1 MGLGLG
7 LGLGHPDLAALQL
20 QLAHDAG
27 RVGLE
32 RIGDGE
38 AAGQVEAAAALVV
51 RERREHDGV
60 PCRLEARDL
69 VRVRVRV
76 RVRVTRRATCGSCA

>member
-1 MGLGLG
+1 MGR
-7 LGLGHPDLAALQL
+7 PDLAALQL

-38 AAGQVEAAAALVV
+38 AAGQVEAPAA
-51 RERREHDGV
+51 
-60 PCRLEARDL
+60 L
-69 VRVRVRV
+69 VRVRLRV
-76 RVRVTRRATCGSCA
+76 S

>member
-7 LGLGHPDLAALQL
+7 LGLGHPDLAALLL

-38 AAGQVEAAAALVV
+38 AAGQLEAAAALVGV
-51 RERREHDGV
+51 RA
-60 PCRLEARDL
+60 RL
-69 VRVRVRV
+69 
-76 RVRVTRRATCGSCA
+76 S